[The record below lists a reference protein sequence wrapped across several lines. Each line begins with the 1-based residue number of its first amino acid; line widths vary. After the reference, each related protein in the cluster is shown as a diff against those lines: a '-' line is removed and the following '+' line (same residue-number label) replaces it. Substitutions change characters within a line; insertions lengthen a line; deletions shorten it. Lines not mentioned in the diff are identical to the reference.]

1 MFQQFIKSHD
11 LPNFRLNQLRKH
23 YYQDL
28 YDSFDKFTT
37 LSKNLRDLLKQ
48 ELTFNTIT
56 LVKKLV
62 SSNHSTVKYLFK
74 RQSDNQVF
82 ETVLMK
88 HNDGR
93 NTICVSCMI
102 GCPVGCTFCATGKMG
117 FLGNLNHQ
125 EIIDQ
130 VLTIARQL
138 HNQDSPE
145 KVTNI
150 VFMGMGEPLLNID
163 NVIDAINILTDPKK
177 FALGIRRITIST
189 AGYIAGIN
197 KLIEAN
203 YKGKLALSLHA
214 PTQSLREQIMPTAAK
229 ANDLSE
235 LMIILRKFQDFN
247 SNRISFEYI
256 LIKNLTDSEKNA
268 EQLTNLI
275 HKSHIIA
282 HINLIPYN
290 KVAGVDYQV
299 PDTSTVTQFS
309 DYLALKN
316 ISNTIRVTMG
326 ADVDAACGQLANTK
340 LKT

>member
-1 MFQQFIKSHD
+1 MFQQFIKSHN

-23 YYQDL
+23 YYHDL
-28 YDSFDKFTT
+28 YESFDKFTT
-37 LSKNLRDLLKQ
+37 LSKDLRKLISQ
-48 ELTFNTIT
+48 ELTFSSIT
-56 LVKKLV
+56 LIKKLI
-62 SSNHSTVKYLFK
+62 SNNNSTIKYLFK
-74 RQSDNQVF
+74 RQSDNQAF
-82 ETVLMK
+82 ETVLIK
-88 HNDGR
+88 HNNGR
-93 NTICVSCMI
+93 NTVCVSCMI

-125 EIIDQ
+125 EIVDQ

-145 KVTNI
+145 KITNI

-163 NVIDAINILTDPKK
+163 NVITAINILTNPQK
-177 FALGIRRITIST
+177 FALSTRRIIIST

-197 KLIEAN
+197 KLIEVN

-214 PTQSLREQIMPTAAK
+214 PTQILREKIMPTVAK
-229 ANDLSE
+229 ANKLDD
-235 LMIILRKFQDFN
+235 LMITLRKFQDFN

-290 KVAGVDYQV
+290 KITGVDYQV
-299 PDTSTVTQFS
+299 PNASTISQFS
-309 DYLALKN
+309 NYLALKN

-326 ADVDAACGQLANTK
+326 ADVDAACGQLANAK
-340 LKT
+340 